1 MKLTPK
7 QVEWL
12 NKEQEIVQRIIESEP
27 ERGLWNYIMQQQM
40 LGIIARLHNITVK
53 EEITPK

>member
-53 EEITPK
+53 EEIAPK